1 MTYVR
6 TAPTAIAA
14 AATKLEGVGNSFSA
28 ESSAAA
34 AATRALARAASD

>member
-1 MTYVR
+1 MTYVS

-14 AATKLEGVGNSFSA
+14 AATQLGSVGNGFST
-28 ESSAAA
+28 EGSAAA